1 MFLHLH
7 TKAITLI
14 QRIWCQIIADT
25 KVLIKGVFPKH
36 LTYLNTQNE
45 NFVYFFPPQ
54 VIFPTRC
61 RIYSFILS
69 Y

>member
-25 KVLIKGVFPKH
+25 K
-36 LTYLNTQNE
+36 YLEFSSPTGFSVYIHGMSIRNE
-45 NFVYFFPPQ
+45 
-54 VIFPTRC
+54 
-61 RIYSFILS
+61 S
-69 Y
+69 